1 LADFEGNHF
10 RFRAVQDRDRISVV
24 PPPGFG
30 PLTREYRPMGGCTVR
45 RFLIACPLLLVC
57 AGVLFGAEDTKKAA
71 ATRKVLK
78 TKVSFKWKDTAFGGE
93 SDTGVIAEI
102 HEKVPALRFHVD
114 NKGGVNNNKQ
124 ITYECKNKPV
134 EEMLAE
140 LLGKYGWGYVV
151 HSQKDAYD
159 GDIYIK
165 VGDERGYP
173 KGEEPKEG
181 DKPKE
186 KPKPD
191 DKPKVEDKPKEK
203 PHEDDADT
211 KEKDAARKLKL
222 AKQLIEE
229 KQIEGAKDSLEAIV
243 KKYKG
248 TKAAEEAAELLKNLN
263 NK

>member
-1 LADFEGNHF
+1 
-10 RFRAVQDRDRISVV
+10 
-24 PPPGFG
+24 
-30 PLTREYRPMGGCTVR
+30 MR
-45 RFLIACPLLLVC
+45 RFLVACPVVLVI
-57 AGVLFGAEDTKKAA
+57 AGVLCGAEDTKKAA
-71 ATRKVLK
+71 ATRKALK
-78 TKVSFKWKDTAFGGE
+78 AKASFKWKDTGFQAVV
-93 SDTGVIAEI
+93 DEI
-102 HEKVPALRFHVD
+102 HDEVKGLRFHID
-114 NKGGVNNNKQ
+114 TKSGVNLNKQ
-124 ITYECKNKPV
+124 ITFEWKNKPV
-134 EEMLAE
+134 EDLLAD

-191 DKPKVEDKPKEK
+191 DKPKVDDKPKEK
-203 PHEDDADT
+203 PHEDSADT

-222 AKQLIEE
+222 AKQLLDE
-229 KQIEGAKDSLEAIV
+229 KQVEGAKDALEAIV

-248 TKAAEEAAELLKNLN
+248 TKAAGEAAELLKKLN
-263 NK
+263 DK